1 MIIFHTG
8 KCNKVCPRIYKP
20 VCGSDGQTYS
30 NQCELDFAICKSNGN
45 ITKVSD
51 GECSTWV

>member
-1 MIIFHTG
+1 MIIFYTV
-8 KCNKVCPRIYKP
+8 KCNKVCPRIYNP